1 MNPKH
6 QEKIDELTAS
16 IAATLRVT
24 AQRLYHSG
32 AVDTDQFN
40 PDEYVLAKLL
50 VTAAMF
56 QHADDFA
63 PLYHS
68 KYKDDLE
75 NLKHFWS

>member
-32 AVDTDQFN
+32 AVDVDQFN
-40 PDEYVLAKLL
+40 PDEFSLAKIL
-50 VTAAMF
+50 VTAAMH
-56 QHADDFA
+56 QHKNEFA
-63 PLYHS
+63 PLF
-68 KYKDDLE
+68 KFKDDLE
-75 NLKHFWS
+75 NLKRF